1 MRIQDIQFCL
11 DNLKDISENISSSEL
26 ATPIEGKNYNTI
38 ESYMTVGDCLDNVI
52 EKLQQEEAKKI

>member
-38 ESYMTVGDCLDNVI
+38 KSYMTVGDCLDNVI
-52 EKLQQEEAKKI
+52 EKLQQEECKKL

>member
-11 DNLKDISENISSSEL
+11 ENLKDISKNISSSEL

-52 EKLQQEEAKKI
+52 EKLQQEECKKL

>member
-11 DNLKDISENISSSEL
+11 ENLKDISKNISSSEL
-26 ATPIEGKNYNTI
+26 ATPIKGKNYNTI